1 MIGFL
6 PTDFATEFIERRGN
20 SSRPGVSSGSTDQRG
35 TSKREATAAPGGH
48 QRRGKSSSGTSE
60 EIELH
65 SQNKEG
71 ITFEALRF
79 PWNRRGTVAF

>member
-79 PWNRRGTVAF
+79 PWNRRGMVAF